1 MANTMSSLTSKD
13 PRDVNANRVKRLVE
27 KGKNVCEME
36 KFKEFKRK
44 EAQRPQTVGKEAQRR
59 STYEE
64 F

>member
-44 EAQRPQTVGKEAQRR
+44 EA
-59 STYEE
+59 
-64 F
+64 